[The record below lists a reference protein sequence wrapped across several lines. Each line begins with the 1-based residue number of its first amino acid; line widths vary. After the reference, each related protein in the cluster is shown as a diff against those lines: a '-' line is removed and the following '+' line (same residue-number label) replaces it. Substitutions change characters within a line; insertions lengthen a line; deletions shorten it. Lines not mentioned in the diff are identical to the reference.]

1 VLAASQGGAYI
12 ARMPLSHPPAP
23 RQHIH
28 TRKVEVR
35 GYRRADGLWDIEGH
49 LADTKTYSFENKDR
63 GEVQSGE
70 PIHDMWMRVTVD
82 DGLRIHAVEAVT
94 DSGPYGIC
102 GAIAPNFQRLVGLT
116 IRGGFRRKVK
126 EILGGR
132 EGCTH
137 LIELLGPIGTTAV
150 QTIFPLKQ
158 KEAQD
163 SGVPRERPPMLD
175 TCHALA
181 SDGEVVRTHWPEF
194 YTGA

>member
-1 VLAASQGGAYI
+1 
-12 ARMPLSHPPAP
+12 MPLSHPTAP

-28 TRKVEVR
+28 TRRVEVR
-35 GYRRADGLWDIEGH
+35 GYRREDGLWDIEGH
-49 LADTKTYSFENKDR
+49 LADTKTYSFKNNDR
-63 GEVQSGE
+63 GEVQAGE
-70 PIHDMWMRVTVD
+70 AIHDMWLRITVD
-82 DGLRIHAVEAVT
+82 DDLKIHAVEAVT
-94 DSGPYGIC
+94 EQGPYGIC
-102 GAIAPNFQRLVGLT
+102 PAITPNFQRLVGLS
-116 IRGGFRRKVK
+116 IRGGFRRQVK
-126 EILGGR
+126 ELLGGR

-158 KEAQD
+158 QEAAS
-163 SGVPRERPPMLD
+163 SGAKRRRPGILD